1 MSSLILTVVGTYLTN
16 ILINNL
22 GNISVAISS
31 LAELAHFASPTA
43 MEYNSNILL
52 VQSFIPFY

>member
-31 LAELAHFASPTA
+31 LAELAHFTSSTCT
-43 MEYNSNILL
+43 EYSSNILL
-52 VQSFIPFY
+52 VQSFI

>member
-31 LAELAHFASPTA
+31 LAELAHFTSSTCT
-43 MEYNSNILL
+43 EYSSNILL